1 MTPTELKDYV
11 NYRPWHTTVE
21 NVQSP
26 VATALVYQ
34 TPPTLERVITQ
45 INNNT
50 DIVAARGRVDLR
62 VSSSL
67 LLYASL
73 QVGKSHPTPAATDS
87 VFDFYGGGEVRWDQ
101 GRSHLFPLLGYRR
114 EREIE
119 GDPVPHLEE
128 ELWAFE
134 WDGAQVLG
142 HGWSLET
149 QGLVWLRSKPLRALE
164 TPDDNQWTEGN
175 AYVSLKWTPHLI
187 LVGGWEFTTLAKEQ
201 ANKHQFFNASVQWDI
216 TPATSLRVFY
226 GGVRPGLKC
235 ISGVC
240 RDFPA
245 FEGGKLELV
254 VRL

>member
-1 MTPTELKDYV
+1 MSGSGLRVRITIAVMAAAVLPAGAFGLLLV
-11 NYRPWHTTVE
+11 ASG
-21 NVQSP
+21 SP
-26 VATALVYQ
+26 GAVTFVLIALV
-34 TPPTLERVITQ
+34 
-45 INNNT
+45 
-50 DIVAARGRVDLR
+50 VAALV
-62 VSSSL
+62 
-67 LLYASL
+67 
-73 QVGKSHPTPAATDS
+73 
-87 VFDFYGGGEVRWDQ
+87 
-101 GRSHLFPLLGYRR
+101 
-114 EREIE
+114 
-119 GDPVPHLEE
+119 
-128 ELWAFE
+128 
-134 WDGAQVLG
+134 
-142 HGWSLET
+142 
-149 QGLVWLRSKPLRALE
+149 GLVVGGLLVGGIVGPLRALE